1 MYKKV
6 LVCTHGRFGEELIK
20 SVEMIAG
27 PLTNTVAV
35 SLLPGMSVEEYHEK
49 LRTELDKENETLCL
63 VDIFGGTPSH
73 SVLYM
78 SQEYP
83 LDIICG
89 VNLPVLLESS
99 TMTSYDSKEEFKEHL
114 IDVYKTN
121 GYDVLERMRNNG
133 NSVS

>member
-78 SQEYP
+78 SQEYQ